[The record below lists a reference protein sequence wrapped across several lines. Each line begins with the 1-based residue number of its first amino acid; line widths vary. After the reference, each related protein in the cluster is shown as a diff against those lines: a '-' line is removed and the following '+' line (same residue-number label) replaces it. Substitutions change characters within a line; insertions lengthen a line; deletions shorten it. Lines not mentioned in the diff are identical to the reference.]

1 MAEQP
6 RKVGV
11 YDRVRDTATQHRGG
25 VPSWVW
31 IVVAVILLALLVWWS
46 PPPVHPIQRVY
57 QPLGRAA
64 KQRQPRPL
72 SNQHGSNKVQAI
84 PEPVY
89 RSTSERPEH
98 PKTTEQSGGE
108 CYGGSNSRGPV

>member
-31 IVVAVILLALLVWWS
+31 IVVAVILLALLAWWAS
-46 PPPVHPIQRVY
+46 SSSDTASVPTTRSSSEATPAPAPQ
-57 QPLGRAA
+57 QPT
-64 KQRQPRPL
+64 RQ
-72 SNQHGSNKVQAI
+72 Q
-84 PEPVY
+84 
-89 RSTSERPEH
+89 
-98 PKTTEQSGGE
+98 
-108 CYGGSNSRGPV
+108 

>member
-31 IVVAVILLALLVWWS
+31 GLVALIILALLVWWYS
-46 PPPVHPIQRVY
+46 ASAPSDTATVPPAGTATETIPAPAPG
-57 QPLGRAA
+57 QPA
-64 KQRQPRPL
+64 RQ
-72 SNQHGSNKVQAI
+72 Q
-84 PEPVY
+84 
-89 RSTSERPEH
+89 
-98 PKTTEQSGGE
+98 
-108 CYGGSNSRGPV
+108 